1 MTVSIKGGEI
11 LAALEKAG
19 FEAYY
24 VGGCVRDLIM
34 GREIHDT
41 DITTSALPEE
51 TTAVFSGYKVI
62 PNGIKHGTVTVIC
75 DGESYEI
82 TTFRQDGS
90 YSDSRRPDIVTF
102 SRSIEEDLARRDL
115 SINAIAMDICGNIVD
130 PFGGR
135 DDIANRVIRCV
146 GDPEKRFT
154 EDALRILRAARFAAQ
169 LGFRIEPET
178 AVAMHSLR
186 GRLDLISRER
196 VRDELDK
203 LVCGRYCTDV
213 LLEFRD
219 IIGEIIPEMI
229 PCFDFEQHSKYHK
242 YDVYGHIVRTV
253 SAAPEDNLLLRRAM
267 LFHDIGKPP
276 MFTVDEKGE
285 GHFKGHAPL
294 SAEIARDVMKRL
306 HYDSH
311 TIDLTCTLISLHS
324 DRVSSERHL
333 RRLVSRLGAD
343 NFALLMEFMKADNL
357 GKNEFVEEE
366 NPGYDALVVKARELA
381 AKNACPQLSGLAVNG
396 NDMLALGLEG
406 RAVGDALRTLHQL
419 VTDGDLPN
427 EKDVLIDYARRLVR

>member
-1 MTVSIKGGEI
+1 MTVRLKGEKI
-11 LAALEKAG
+11 LAALESAG

-34 GREIHDT
+34 GRDIHDT

-62 PNGIKHGTVTVIC
+62 PTGIKHGTVTVIC
-75 DGESYEI
+75 DGEPFEI
-82 TTFRQDGS
+82 TTFRQDGN
-90 YSDSRRPDIVTF
+90 YSDSRRPDSVTF
-102 SRSIEEDLARRDL
+102 SRSISEDLARRDL
-115 SINAIAMDICGNIVD
+115 TINAIAMDLRGNTVD

-135 DDIANRVIRCV
+135 EDISNGVIRCV

-154 EDALRILRAARFAAQ
+154 EDALRILRAARFASQ
-169 LGFRIEPET
+169 LGFTIEPET
-178 AVAMHSLR
+178 ASAMHSLR
-186 GRLDLISRER
+186 GRLGLISRER

-213 LLEFRD
+213 LLDFRD
-219 IIGEIIPEMI
+219 IIAEIIPEMT

-253 SAAPEDNLLLRRAM
+253 ASAPQDNLLLRRAM

-276 MFTVDEKGE
+276 MFTLDENGE

-294 SAEIARDVMKRL
+294 SADMTYEIMKRL
-306 HYDSH
+306 RYDSH
-311 TIDLTCTLISLHS
+311 TIALTCKLISLHS
-324 DRVSSERHL
+324 EKINTEKQL
-333 RRLVSRLGAD
+333 RRLLSDLGAD
-343 NFALLMEFMKADNL
+343 TFSLLMEFKKADNL
-357 GKNEFVEEE
+357 GKNDFVAAE
-366 NPGYDALVVKARELA
+366 NPGFEALAEKARELA
-381 AKNACPQLSGLAVNG
+381 AEGACPKLSELAVNG
-396 NDMLALGLEG
+396 GDMLALGLEG
-406 RAVGDALRTLHQL
+406 KAVGDTLRTLHQL

-427 EKDVLIDYARRLVR
+427 EKDVLLGYARGLDK